1 VIMTLEDVKTYIRD
15 IPDFPVEGVVFKD
28 ITPLLGNVEAFDW
41 VIQEIKSQFADKGI
55 TKIVGVES
63 RGFIFGAPL
72 ALSLNAGFVPVRKPG
87 KLPADKIRRDYS
99 LEYGKAALE
108 LHRDSIQPGDRVLI
122 IDDLLATGGTSTA
135 ARELVEELGGEVV
148 SFAYVIEL
156 GFLEGRKRLGDYNVY
171 SLLKY

>member
-1 VIMTLEDVKTYIRD
+1 MIMTLEDVKTYIRD

-156 GFLEGRKRLGDYNVY
+156 GFLEGRKRLEGYNVY

>member
-1 VIMTLEDVKTYIRD
+1 MTLEDVKTYIRD

>member
-1 VIMTLEDVKTYIRD
+1 MTLEDVKTYIRD

-28 ITPLLGNVEAFDW
+28 ITPLLGNVEAFNW

-156 GFLEGRKRLGDYNVY
+156 GFLEGRKRLEGYNVY